1 MRRGLIIGLVLG
13 LVVQAEAVIF
23 HDGAS
28 NAQRIVEF
36 IWMQAQEIQ
45 KYAQMVETYH
55 QQVEQVRQTVLM
67 VEQGAKHL
75 ADMPKQG
82 NVLDW
87 ITNVTNETSAVLAH
101 VQGMG
106 FNLEQSA
113 AQFEGLYKNVLAM
126 TNPAGVAEQIRQ
138 MQQARLE
145 MTGVGMQVLSIR
157 QSFGSIFQRI
167 TALLGASSLAEGT
180 KA

>member
-36 IWMQAQEIQ
+36 LWTQAQEVQ

-75 ADMPKQG
+75 ASMPTQG

-87 ITNVTNETSAVLAH
+87 IMQVRNETSAVLAQ
-101 VQGMG
+101 VQGLG
-106 FNLEQSA
+106 VNLDQSA
-113 AQFEGLYKNVLAM
+113 AQFE
-126 TNPAGVAEQIRQ
+126 
-138 MQQARLE
+138 
-145 MTGVGMQVLSIR
+145 
-157 QSFGSIFQRI
+157 
-167 TALLGASSLAEGT
+167 
-180 KA
+180 